1 MGRHQNI
8 RHLVV
13 AHLAKHAGKPVTAN
27 EIMTATG
34 LSLTQVQAQMR
45 MIIADGQP
53 VTVVS
58 RAQVWVFNPEPEAAP
73 EDETAP
79 GDPTGEIFEGI
90 GRTRSGAI
98 IVRDGNGVL
107 FVLREMDL

>member
-13 AHLAKHAGKPVTAN
+13 AHLAKNAGKPVTA
-27 EIMTATG
+27 EELMSSTG
-34 LSLTQVQAQMR
+34 LSLTQIQAQMR
-45 MIIADGQP
+45 MMIADGQP
-53 VTVVS
+53 VTVIA
-58 RAQVWVFNPEPEAAP
+58 RARVWVFSPEPETEP
-73 EDETAP
+73 ETVTEP
-79 GDPTGEIFEGI
+79 GDPSGEIFEGI

-107 FVLREMDL
+107 YVAREMDI